1 MQPTIANVTVPLI
14 LTTLSLFAA
23 QANAQNV
30 AACAGSYRGQLF
42 CLSSGTAFNLV
53 AGAEML
59 PDGQGCLTAFGGGS
73 FQAHESGEVTRIE
86 QPTGVSPVPIVG
98 CGGGARSV
106 SGTID
111 LETCTLRLLDAD
123 NPNQP
128 PRLYVLAPVGQVP
141 GPPPCPD
148 QPLGICEEEEEEEE
162 GRCVAADVLEASWVE
177 PLNGSLSDPLSWEF
191 NPVQDDDEEVVPGA
205 QDNVTFNI
213 DGVSSYEVSLTA
225 DATHASATLVDP
237 VNLNLNNFTY
247 TLAPCTDASA
257 VDVVALSAR
266 VDGGGTLHARGDV
279 DIRPQEGTPAL
290 ITFADDSHFKI
301 ESGDLSVGDGG
312 SAAVL
317 AVTAGAELTT
327 SGNTFLSNGSISVTG
342 PSGWSAADECQIG
355 SGGSGGVS
363 IGDGGE
369 FSANHDLTV
378 FVGGIVETP
387 TGPRS
392 TGEVTVSG
400 SGSTWIQSGGVG
412 IATGQLV
419 LGAGPGSG
427 QFVLENGGNVI
438 QGVDTTLGL
447 DLGTGSI
454 TVTGAGTLW
463 DSADELHVAEG
474 TDSFGDISVLAGGEA
489 RFSEAQIGTGL
500 RSEGLVSVDGGDS
513 KMTISGGM
521 TIASLGVADVD
532 ISNGGTLSAASA
544 RIGAVLAS
552 EGIAKVRGQNSSLAT
567 SGDLIVGE
575 AGTGEVRVTDG
586 GRVNVGG
593 KLIVGDRG
601 VGTLNILD
609 GTVVSSSSVIAQSLA
624 PVRSKGTV
632 NVGAKGVWL
641 NTGLLAVG
649 DILAGGEATL
659 NIDPEG
665 LMITNTFIAS
675 ASGTVNG
682 KVITA
687 SGAAQTVLD
696 SLLDGNSPRG
706 TNQSTTPPTGLI
718 TNTLTI
724 ESGSTID
731 VEQVI
736 LEEGGTLAG
745 EGRFKFALSNPGVL
759 SPGVDDCTAG
769 RLVIDGDYTQAA
781 GGQLRIKLG
790 GSEPGSTFDQL
801 QVEGTANLA
810 GTLVVTAVD
819 GFSPAVGSQFDV
831 LTARSIV
838 GSFDEIESSA
848 EFELAYS
855 ADRLT
860 LTVLASPTEV
870 GSRCTQQESDPVGQG
885 GAGLCGIASPATL
898 LLMCVGMGL
907 VRGRRHVG
915 NGSFHANVNI
925 GDRAEGSWQG
935 FPVVSRSLEFYNTE
949 AAARNGLTVRD
960 LGTLGDLGHQSG
972 FKLQDAQRMLEFRK
986 R

>member
-1 MQPTIANVTVPLI
+1 LSSTELFDEIRDLAQELISEPREAGLCPTFG
-14 LTTLSLFAA
+14 LTSCF
-23 QANAQNV
+23 
-30 AACAGSYRGQLF
+30 GEYRGQLQGGRSDQVRAEIADNGRF
-42 CLSSGTAFNLV
+42 FRMTLSIGDEDADAGFTTASDFRVTFPRAGICL
-53 AGAEML
+53 
-59 PDGQGCLTAFGGGS
+59 QGRF
-73 FQAHESGEVTRIE
+73 FQG
-86 QPTGVSPVPIVG
+86 P
-98 CGGGARSV
+98 
-106 SGTID
+106 
-111 LETCTLRLLDAD
+111 CTLIG
-123 NPNQP
+123 
-128 PRLYVLAPVGQVP
+128 VWSGSGQS
-141 GPPPCPD
+141 GLWSSHCPECCED
-148 QPLGICEEEEEEEE
+148 FVEEQEEEED
-162 GRCVAADVLEASWVE
+162 RCVAADALEATWVE
-177 PLNGSLSDPLSWEF
+177 VVDGTLGDSLNWAYEPAL
-191 NPVQDDDEEVVPGA
+191 DEEVVPGA

-213 DGVSSYEVSLTA
+213 DGVSTYEVSLTV
-225 DATHASATLVDP
+225 DATHASATIVDP

-247 TLAPCTDASA
+247 TLAPCSDASA

-279 DIRPQEGTPAL
+279 DIRPLENTPAL
-290 ITFADDSHFKI
+290 MTVADDTHFKI
-301 ESGDLSVGDGG
+301 ERGDLNVGDAG
-312 SAAVL
+312 AAVLL

-860 LTVLASPTEV
+860 LTVLASPTEI

-907 VRGRRHVG
+907 VRGR
-915 NGSFHANVNI
+915 
-925 GDRAEGSWQG
+925 
-935 FPVVSRSLEFYNTE
+935 
-949 AAARNGLTVRD
+949 
-960 LGTLGDLGHQSG
+960 QSG
-972 FKLQDAQRMLEFRK
+972 SVTTSRETSAHEMRGFRTPTATA
-986 R
+986 